1 MTTTKSVKGPALRR
15 LLARRFPFVVW
26 KGRRG
31 RGEEAAFIVSNAI
44 VNVANFGFF
53 VVVGRLFTPSSY
65 GAISALL
72 SIVTVANTPLNA
84 IQAGVVNATVLA
96 RRAMGEPSPRRII
109 GWFAVCGLALTLL
122 VAGASGAIDRY
133 FSLTSFVPV
142 LMLALWFAPSVVSS
156 ALCGSLMGHYK
167 FRVIA
172 VANVVGALA
181 RIVLVLVFALSGH
194 LFGLAGPVL
203 ATSTGVTVT
212 SLWILVAVRREP
224 SWRSPTILELHLTQ
238 TFWAFISLAGFAT
251 FVAIDVIL
259 ARHLLGAAA
268 AGNYAVASTAG
279 KIALFLSVAV
289 PIVAYPRFTAH
300 HADGTS
306 ARHELRQ
313 ALALVI
319 GLGVLAGAVMAL
331 VPHLVI
337 AVLFGHRY
345 VAAPMLLR
353 ILAPEGAAMGV
364 VGLFTY
370 YHVAQRSLYAFVPWS
385 GVALV
390 TLFMTTGRL
399 HAHGLALLM
408 LVSAVAVALLMAI
421 PALWGDPVRH
431 EVMLGSAPR
440 GDFDD

>member
-1 MTTTKSVKGPALRR
+1 MRKGQ
-15 LLARRFPFVVW
+15 
-26 KGRRG
+26 RG
-31 RGEEAAFIVSNAI
+31 RGEETAFIVSNAI

-72 SIVTVANTPLNA
+72 SIVTVSNTPLNA
-84 IQAGVVNATVLA
+84 IQACVVNATVLA
-96 RRAMGEPSPRRII
+96 RRALGEPSPRRII
-109 GWFAVCGLALTLL
+109 GWFAVCGLILTLL

-142 LMLALWFAPSVVSS
+142 LMLALWFAPSVVNS

-172 VANVVGALA
+172 VANVVGSLA
-181 RIVLVLVFALSGH
+181 RIILVLAFAVAGH

-203 ATSTGVTVT
+203 ATSAGVTVT
-212 SLWILVAVRREP
+212 ALWILIAVRREP
-224 SWRSPTILELHLTQ
+224 SWRSPTILELHLAQ
-238 TFWAFISLAGFAT
+238 TFRAFLSLAGFAT
-251 FVAIDVIL
+251 FVAIDVVL
-259 ARHLLGAAA
+259 ARHLLGAAS

-279 KIALFLSVAV
+279 KIALYLSVAV

-319 GLGVLAGAVMAL
+319 SLGVLAGAVMAL

-337 AVLFGHRY
+337 VILFGHRY

-370 YHVAQRSLYAFVPWS
+370 YHVAQRTLYAFLPWS
-385 GVALV
+385 GVAV
-390 TLFMTTGRL
+390 ATLFMTAGHL
-399 HAHGLALLM
+399 HAHALALLM
-408 LVSAVAVALLMAI
+408 LVSAVVIALLMAI
-421 PALWGDPVRH
+421 PALWGGRVGRDV
-431 EVMLGSAPR
+431 VIGSASPS
-440 GDFDD
+440 DFDD